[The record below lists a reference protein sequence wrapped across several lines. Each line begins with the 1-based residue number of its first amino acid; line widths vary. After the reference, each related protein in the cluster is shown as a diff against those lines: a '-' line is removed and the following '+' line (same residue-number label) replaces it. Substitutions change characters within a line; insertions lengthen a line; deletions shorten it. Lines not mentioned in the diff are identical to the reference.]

1 METLPTSRRPGSM
14 PLTDIRARVLL
25 CCLLLTTGVVGCSG
39 QKSVAQQARPTSGS
53 SAGARLPEVLASI
66 GTETITMADI
76 RALVGDDL
84 DQMET
89 RYRRAQYMLIDTALQ
104 SILRERVLLAESKK
118 QGKTVDQLIAAAA
131 GGSLEPTDVEIRAWY
146 EENRSR
152 LGGRSLDQLRPQIT
166 DYLRSER
173 RKQSAQLLEQRL
185 DQEYKVTVN
194 LEPFRVDLDSD
205 GGPTLG
211 PGNAPITLVEF
222 SDFQCPFCERF
233 FPTLK
238 RLEQNFGTTL
248 RVVYRQFPISNIHP
262 DAFKAAEASL
272 CAYDQGKFWEMHDL
286 LFQEQDRLTV
296 KDLKVK
302 ADRLGLNQRK
312 FDACLDSGR
321 HVEQVQDDLRK
332 GRRIGVTGT
341 PAIFVNGIPVE
352 GGAVAYDVIAAVIK
366 EELARGQSVAPD
378 RQDSSTSSNSL
389 SGIRCTNH
397 LSGGRQCIVANV
409 TPSSAPN
416 ARPTSFA
423 GTLR

>member
-1 METLPTSRRPGSM
+1 M

-173 RKQSAQLLEQRL
+173 RKQSAQLLE
-185 DQEYKVTVN
+185 
-194 LEPFRVDLDSD
+194 
-205 GGPTLG
+205 
-211 PGNAPITLVEF
+211 
-222 SDFQCPFCERF
+222 QCPFCERF